1 MSFFVTSQT
10 LSTLARNNK
19 RRSQSRLF
27 TQMKPLTNH
36 DLSSR
41 STVPPANDWNGFL
54 PRHEMLSVELR
65 LLQEFPDLGLFK
77 MRYGA
82 LQPAA
87 QLPSGSCLLFWNVR
101 RLQWFQSNLQWFL
114 ELCLLGLTLNMGS
127 GKKTIAE
134 IAGIPEGCRK
144 SMNAPITIFL
154 IRNKTYFKN
163 ILSNLADWQKR

>member
-1 MSFFVTSQT
+1 MMCLPKGGWVGPRILSITGISYWKFMSFFVTSQT
-10 LSTLARNNK
+10 LSTLARNNR

-87 QLPSGSCLLFWNVR
+87 QLPSAAEWELPA
-101 RLQWFQSNLQWFL
+101 FL
-114 ELCLLGLTLNMGS
+114 ECAPTSMISKWSSMISRTLSSRTHLEHG
-127 GKKTIAE
+127 
-134 IAGIPEGCRK
+134 
-144 SMNAPITIFL
+144 
-154 IRNKTYFKN
+154 
-163 ILSNLADWQKR
+163 